1 MIINRQTVVLN
12 EDIFSQ
18 NFEENI
24 FSQKQLKKMFG
35 GIFLDTLRK
44 ICQNTTVKSV
54 RIRSFSGPYFP
65 ALGLNTEGYSVS
77 LHIQVKCAKTRTKKT
92 PNMDTFTQCTG
103 QREPVLWH
111 ILRSDT

>member
-1 MIINRQTVVLN
+1 MIINRQKVVLN

-24 FSQKQLKKMFG
+24 FSQKQLKKVFRG
-35 GIFLDTLRK
+35 FFLDTLRK

-77 LHIQVKCAKTRTKKT
+77 LHIQVKCAKIRTKKT
-92 PNMDTFTQCTG
+92 PNMDTFTQCAG
-103 QREPVLWH
+103 QREPVLWN
-111 ILRSDT
+111 ILRSDA